1 MFAVRHHQAA
11 SIIEALLLDLLM
23 IVFTLLALGLSRAG
37 KSSRTERALIL
48 ACAAASAYMN
58 VSDADTA
65 SPRSVA
71 AYILAPLALAVVVD
85 RVVAVIR
92 RHVLADEEPSAWAG
106 PGRAAA
112 AAARL
117 AGLLAL
123 YTLRF
128 TLAPPETATGLRRYI
143 LQAAPLPP
151 VRPVPMTRTGGPET
165 RTAPSSRSRRRPGRR
180 HRPPRDEIRDAI
192 AAGGAG
198 QARLPGADA
207 GHRPAPPGAEKAVR
221 DARTA
226 VFNTPGHPAPEEPVM
241 TVFLTLLALV
251 LVVAVSARCTLFS
264 SQRVRRM
271 RWRIMVRL
279 RPGPGFATLA
289 ELTVRWSRLAAS
301 TTAAGPA
308 RRCGCTTAPCPAPP
322 PTRSGS
328 AAPSTSAASSP
339 APRTRPSSCPCPG
352 PGSPGCWGTG

>member
-1 MFAVRHHQAA
+1 MTPAHDPRGPLTVLSTPPEGASTVNHPAPDGPGLFEIANPDHGQGTRHVTTVRRLAGAGRAPGTVLISAAAWLLVAIGAGALYVSFDAQRQYVFAVRHHQAA

-71 AYILAPLALAVVVD
+71 AYILAPLTLAVVVD

-92 RHVLADEEPSAWAG
+92 RHVLADEEPSAWAA

-123 YTLRF
+123 YALRF
-128 TLAPPETATGLRRYI
+128 TLAPPETASGLRRYI

-151 VRPVPMTRTGGPET
+151 VQPRTATRTTVRMTRTP
-165 RTAPSSRSRRRPGRR
+165 
-180 HRPPRDEIRDAI
+180 IR
-192 AAGGAG
+192 
-198 QARLPGADA
+198 
-207 GHRPAPPGAEKAVR
+207 V
-221 DARTA
+221 
-226 VFNTPGHPAPEEPVM
+226 
-241 TVFLTLLALV
+241 
-251 LVVAVSARCTLFS
+251 
-264 SQRVRRM
+264 
-271 RWRIMVRL
+271 
-279 RPGPGFATLA
+279 
-289 ELTVRWSRLAAS
+289 TVR
-301 TTAAGPA
+301 AGTP
-308 RRCGCTTAPCPAPP
+308 
-322 PTRSGS
+322 
-328 AAPSTSAASSP
+328 SSP
-339 APRTRPSSCPCPG
+339 ASLMRSATRSTPG
-352 PGSPGCWGTG
+352 NGGSPTTRR

>member
-1 MFAVRHHQAA
+1 VFTVRHHQAA

-71 AYILAPLALAVVVD
+71 AYILAPLTLAVVVD

-92 RHVLADEEPSAWAG
+92 RHVLADTEPSAWA
-106 PGRAAA
+106 PLGRAAA

-123 YTLRF
+123 YALRF
-128 TLAPPETATGLRRYI
+128 VLAPPETASGMRRYI

-151 VRPVPMTRTGGPET
+151 VQPRTGDPYVRAGYRTGPWPVAAVD
-165 RTAPSSRSRRRPGRR
+165 RDAVIARLA
-180 HRPPRDEIRDAI
+180 DEIRDAI
-192 AAGGAG
+192 AADERW
-198 QARLPGADA
+198 QPDY
-207 GHRPAPPGAEKAVR
+207 PALMRATGRRRSWCEKAVR

-226 VFNTPGHPAPEEPVM
+226 VFDTPH
-241 TVFLTLLALV
+241 
-251 LVVAVSARCTLFS
+251 
-264 SQRVRRM
+264 
-271 RWRIMVRL
+271 
-279 RPGPGFATLA
+279 
-289 ELTVRWSRLAAS
+289 
-301 TTAAGPA
+301 
-308 RRCGCTTAPCPAPP
+308 
-322 PTRSGS
+322 
-328 AAPSTSAASSP
+328 SP
-339 APRTRPSSCPCPG
+339 D
-352 PGSPGCWGTG
+352 GSPS

>member
-1 MFAVRHHQAA
+1 MTPARDPRGPLTVLSPPEGASPGNHPAADGPGLFEIAGPGQAQGARHVTTVRRLAGAGRAPGTVLISAAAWLLVAIGAGALYVSFDAQRQYVLAVRHHQAA

-92 RHVLADEEPSAWAG
+92 RHVLADTEPSAWA
-106 PGRAAA
+106 PLGRAAA

-123 YTLRF
+123 YALRF
-128 TLAPPETATGLRRYI
+128 VLAPPETASGMRRYI

-151 VRPVPMTRTGGPET
+151 VQARTDNPYAPYAHTGDRTG
-165 RTAPSSRSRRRPGRR
+165 RDAVIARLA
-180 HRPPRDEIRDAI
+180 DEIRDAI
-192 AAGGAG
+192 AAGERWQPDYPALM
-198 QARLPGADA
+198 QATGR
-207 GHRPAPPGAEKAVR
+207 RRSWCEKAVR

-226 VFNTPGHPAPEEPVM
+226 VFDTPD
-241 TVFLTLLALV
+241 
-251 LVVAVSARCTLFS
+251 SAD
-264 SQRVRRM
+264 
-271 RWRIMVRL
+271 
-279 RPGPGFATLA
+279 
-289 ELTVRWSRLAAS
+289 
-301 TTAAGPA
+301 
-308 RRCGCTTAPCPAPP
+308 
-322 PTRSGS
+322 
-328 AAPSTSAASSP
+328 
-339 APRTRPSSCPCPG
+339 
-352 PGSPGCWGTG
+352 GSPS

>member
-1 MFAVRHHQAA
+1 MTAARDPGGPLTVLSAPPDGATPGNHPAPDGPGLFEIASPDQAQGTRHVTTVRRLAGAGRAPGTVLISAAAWLLVAIGAGALYVSFDAQRQYVLAVRHHQAA

-48 ACAAASAYMN
+48 ACATASAYMN

-92 RHVLADEEPSAWAG
+92 RHVLADEEPSAWAA

-123 YTLRF
+123 YALRF
-128 TLAPPETATGLRRYI
+128 VLAPPETARGLRRHI

-151 VRPVPMTRTGGPET
+151 VQARTGDPYK
-165 RTAPSSRSRRRPGRR
+165 APVRPYGRPYGPGRR
-180 HRPPRDEIRDAI
+180 HRPASLMRSATRSPRGDRWQPDYPALM
-192 AAGGAG
+192 
-198 QARLPGADA
+198 QATGR
-207 GHRPAPPGAEKAVR
+207 RRSWCEKAVR

-226 VFNTPGHPAPEEPVM
+226 VFDTPD
-241 TVFLTLLALV
+241 
-251 LVVAVSARCTLFS
+251 
-264 SQRVRRM
+264 
-271 RWRIMVRL
+271 
-279 RPGPGFATLA
+279 
-289 ELTVRWSRLAAS
+289 
-301 TTAAGPA
+301 
-308 RRCGCTTAPCPAPP
+308 
-322 PTRSGS
+322 
-328 AAPSTSAASSP
+328 SP
-339 APRTRPSSCPCPG
+339 D
-352 PGSPGCWGTG
+352 GSPS

>member
-1 MFAVRHHQAA
+1 MTPAHDPRGPLTVLSAPSEGASTVDHPAADGPGLFEIANPDHAQGTRHVTTVRRLAGAGRAPGTVLISAAAWLLVAIGAGALYVSFDAQRQYVFAVRHHQAA

-71 AYILAPLALAVVVD
+71 AYILAPLTLAVVVD

-92 RHVLADEEPSAWAG
+92 RHVLADEEPSAWAA

-151 VRPVPMTRTGGPET
+151 VQARTGDPYD
-165 RTAPSSRSRRRPGRR
+165 RTDDPYGLYGRPYGPGRR
-180 HRPPRDEIRDAI
+180 HRP
-192 AAGGAG
+192 
-198 QARLPGADA
+198 
-207 GHRPAPPGAEKAVR
+207 
-221 DARTA
+221 
-226 VFNTPGHPAPEEPVM
+226 
-241 TVFLTLLALV
+241 
-251 LVVAVSARCTLFS
+251 
-264 SQRVRRM
+264 
-271 RWRIMVRL
+271 
-279 RPGPGFATLA
+279 
-289 ELTVRWSRLAAS
+289 
-301 TTAAGPA
+301 A
-308 RRCGCTTAPCPAPP
+308 RR
-322 PTRSGS
+322 
-328 AAPSTSAASSP
+328 
-339 APRTRPSSCPCPG
+339 
-352 PGSPGCWGTG
+352 